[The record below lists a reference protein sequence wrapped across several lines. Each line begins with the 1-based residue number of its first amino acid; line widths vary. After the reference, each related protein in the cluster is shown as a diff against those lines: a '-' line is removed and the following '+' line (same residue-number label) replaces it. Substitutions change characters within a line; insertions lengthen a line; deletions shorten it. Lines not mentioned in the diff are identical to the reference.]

1 MNISLSDYE
10 DKNYE
15 NPTNIIIGNVVISKM
30 KNGIKITEISVL
42 EKNNI
47 DISNIKKITLGR
59 QSLDDILISEIDDF
73 QISYDEIFSL

>member
-47 DISNIKKITLGR
+47 GKTISR
-59 QSLDDILISEIDDF
+59 
-73 QISYDEIFSL
+73 